1 MTAWRTPIVRQAENT
16 SDSGKDHSTGSQP
29 ESAAPIRDPP
39 AADRSAKPRL
49 FLPSA
54 IKQLFHEV
62 KKALTFNAKNPVQR
76 RRRTEDTRSGFRA
89 AAVRLVRS
97 IFHPREG
104 EPERPW
110 LSDTLE
116 WLQLWTE
123 EPATGPDLDH
133 DPMRPGSFDPSGDF
147 SPDP

>member
-39 AADRSAKPRL
+39 AADRSAKPRG
-49 FLPSA
+49 FAGA
-54 IKQLFHEV
+54 IKQLFRDV
-62 KKALTFNAKNPVQR
+62 KKAITGEAPAPPPQ
-76 RRRTEDTRSGFRA
+76 RRRTEDTRSGFRP